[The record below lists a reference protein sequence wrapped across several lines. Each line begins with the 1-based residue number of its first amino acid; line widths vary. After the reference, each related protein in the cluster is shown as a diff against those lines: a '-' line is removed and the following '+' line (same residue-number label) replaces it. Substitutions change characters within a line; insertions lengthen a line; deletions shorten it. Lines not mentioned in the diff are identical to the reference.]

1 MAACQLVG
9 QVIMGTLGNARQR
22 LLAARGRPMTL
33 HRISVDAPPVTVTV
47 VGTLRLFNPQDLT
60 GAVKQGDA
68 RIEIGH
74 DEIAAASWPLP
85 PSSPDQVL
93 VDGQT
98 YSVQGAMPVCDGPT
112 IIGWSLHVRGG
123 G

>member
-1 MAACQLVG
+1 
-9 QVIMGTLGNARQR
+9 MGHHLDARR
-22 LLAARGRPMTL
+22 RNLATRGRPMTL
-33 HRISVDAPPVTVTV
+33 SRISVDAPPVTVTV

-74 DEIAAASWPLP
+74 DEIAAASWPHP

-98 YSVQGAMPVCDGPT
+98 YSVQGAAPVCEGPT
-112 IIGWSLHVRGG
+112 IIGWSLDVRGG

>member
-1 MAACQLVG
+1 
-9 QVIMGTLGNARQR
+9 MGHHLDARR
-22 LLAARGRPMTL
+22 RNLATRGRPMTL
-33 HRISVDAPPVTVTV
+33 SRISTGAPVAVTV

-74 DEIAAASWPLP
+74 DEIAAASWPHP

-98 YSVQGAMPVCDGPT
+98 YSVQGAMPVCEGPT